1 MCIRHNGIVNS
12 FFYADCDSI
21 TYAKEPME
29 ASPQTTE
36 FVQIIHMQDSVF
48 RIPVN
53 EIDSVS
59 FYKPETVYQPG
70 VIKLEEKLFSYVVR
84 KDSLTLILSG
94 NTPTELI
101 PKQGDKLVTLE
112 MNEIFPSGFMGEVV
126 EVGKD
131 ANNYLVRCEPP
142 LLTDIL
148 NRTIMKGVLTSK
160 VPKMMKMR
168 NKPLRE
174 LGEMWFGHPLIANFF
189 SRISVWH

>member
-1 MCIRHNGIVNS
+1 M
-12 FFYADCDSI
+12 
-21 TYAKEPME
+21 
-29 ASPQTTE
+29 
-36 FVQIIHMQDSVF
+36 
-48 RIPVN
+48 
-53 EIDSVS
+53 
-59 FYKPETVYQPG
+59 
-70 VIKLEEKLFSYVVR
+70 FSYVVR